1 MNQLTEIIIGS
12 ATGIL
17 AIVAGMI
24 VHEVKKYLLVR
35 GGKRAVEIT
44 EILARNAVNAVEQ
57 ITKLD
62 QDKHVDKLDMA
73 KRRVTGQLA
82 KYNIYMTDTQLE
94 TFIESAVKQ
103 MNDAWKSDQLL
114 LDASKIHTGTI
125 QSETMKVD
133 LGEGN
138 IDFDKED

>member
-1 MNQLTEIIIGS
+1 MNQLTELMIGS

-17 AIVAGMI
+17 AIITGMI
-24 VHEVKKYLLVR
+24 VHEVKKYLLAK

-62 QDKHVDKLDMA
+62 QEHHVDKLDMA
-73 KRRVTGQLA
+73 KRRITSQLE
-82 KYNIYMTDTQLE
+82 KYNIYMTETQLE

-103 MNDAWKSDQLL
+103 MNDAWK
-114 LDASKIHTGTI
+114 
-125 QSETMKVD
+125 ET
-133 LGEGN
+133 
-138 IDFDKED
+138 DK

>member
-1 MNQLTEIIIGS
+1 MNQLTELMIGS

-17 AIVAGMI
+17 AIITGMI
-24 VHEVKKYLLVR
+24 VHEVKKYLLAK

-62 QDKHVDKLDMA
+62 QEHHVDKLDMA
-73 KRRVTGQLA
+73 KRRITSQLE
-82 KYNIYMTDTQLE
+82 KYNIYMTETQLE

-103 MNDAWKSDQLL
+103 INDAWK
-114 LDASKIHTGTI
+114 
-125 QSETMKVD
+125 E
-133 LGEGN
+133 
-138 IDFDKED
+138 

>member
-1 MNQLTEIIIGS
+1 MNQLTEIIISS

-24 VHEVKKYLLVR
+24 AHEVKKYLIAK

-62 QDKHVDKLDMA
+62 QEHHVDKLDMA
-73 KRRVTGQLA
+73 KRRITSQLA
-82 KYNIYMTDTQLE
+82 KYNIYMTETQLE
-94 TFIESAVKQ
+94 TFIESAVKE
-103 MNDAWKSDQLL
+103 MNDNWK
-114 LDASKIHTGTI
+114 
-125 QSETMKVD
+125 
-133 LGEGN
+133 GEN
-138 IDFDKED
+138 K

>member
-1 MNQLTEIIIGS
+1 MNQLTELMIGS

-24 VHEVKKYLLVR
+24 VHEVKKYLLAK

-62 QDKHVDKLDMA
+62 QEHHVDKLDLA
-73 KRRVTGQLA
+73 KRRITSQLE
-82 KYNIYMTDTQLE
+82 KYNIYMTETQLE

-103 MNDAWKSDQLL
+103 MNDAWK
-114 LDASKIHTGTI
+114 
-125 QSETMKVD
+125 ET
-133 LGEGN
+133 
-138 IDFDKED
+138 DK

>member
-1 MNQLTEIIIGS
+1 MNQLTELMIGS

-17 AIVAGMI
+17 AIITGMI
-24 VHEVKKYLLVR
+24 VHEVKKYLLAK

-62 QDKHVDKLDMA
+62 QENHVDKLDMA
-73 KRRVTGQLA
+73 KRRITSQLE
-82 KYNIYMTDTQLE
+82 KYNIYMTETQLE

-103 MNDAWKSDQLL
+103 MNDAWK
-114 LDASKIHTGTI
+114 
-125 QSETMKVD
+125 E
-133 LGEGN
+133 
-138 IDFDKED
+138 

>member
-1 MNQLTEIIIGS
+1 MNQLTEIIVSS

-24 VHEVKKYLLVR
+24 VHEVKKYLITK
-35 GGKRAVEIT
+35 GGKRAIEIT

-62 QDKHVDKLDMA
+62 QERHADKLDMA
-73 KRRVTGQLA
+73 KRRIASQLE
-82 KYNIYMTDTQLE
+82 KYNIYMTETQLE

-103 MNDAWKSDQLL
+103 MHDSWK
-114 LDASKIHTGTI
+114 
-125 QSETMKVD
+125 E
-133 LGEGN
+133 
-138 IDFDKED
+138 

>member
-1 MNQLTEIIIGS
+1 MTHLTELILGT
-12 ATGIL
+12 ATGIFGIL
-17 AIVAGMI
+17 AGVII
-24 VHEVKKYLLVR
+24 HEVKKYLLAK
-35 GGKRAVEIT
+35 GGKRAIEIT

-62 QDKHVDKLDMA
+62 KDKHVDKLDMA

-103 MNDAWKSDQLL
+103 MNDSWKGETYDN
-114 LDASKIHTGTI
+114 SK
-125 QSETMKVD
+125 
-133 LGEGN
+133 
-138 IDFDKED
+138 